1 MKFQKKSIFMA
12 VAMVSALSS
21 MPFSQAMSASHQMSA
36 IEKGKAIAFNR
47 KKGNCLTC
55 HNIAGGNL
63 MGNIAPPLVAMK
75 ARYPDKAK
83 LRAQIWNATA
93 KNPNTTMP
101 PFGKYKII
109 SEKEIDLVTEFI
121 HSL

>member
-1 MKFQKKSIFMA
+1 MKFQKKSVFVA

-21 MPFSQAMSASHQMSA
+21 MPFSQAMSAGHEMSA
-36 IEKGKAIAFNR
+36 IEKGKAIAFSR

-55 HNIAGGNL
+55 HNISGGTV
-63 MGNIAPPLVAMK
+63 MGNIAPPLVVMK
-75 ARYPDKAK
+75 ARFPDKAK
-83 LRAQIWNATA
+83 LRAQIWDATA
-93 KNPNTTMP
+93 SNPHTTMP

-109 SEKEIDLVTEFI
+109 SEKEIDLVTEYI